1 MIGKNDLRC
10 QTQIKMSQ
18 GESRRQGVHSIS
30 RPSGMGISREVL
42 VEAKKNIGVV
52 TLARRY
58 ISMCLPRSIPT
69 PEAGPEKPSGF
80 VMPTTKPG
88 DFPYFVR

>member
-42 VEAKKNIGVV
+42 AGTKKHWYGNIGSQVHKHV
-52 TLARRY
+52 PHKINPNT
-58 ISMCLPRSIPT
+58 
-69 PEAGPEKPSGF
+69 
-80 VMPTTKPG
+80 
-88 DFPYFVR
+88 